1 MKKLF
6 SLLTLALLTMSA
18 WAATNTYSY
27 TFGSKTF
34 SADGT
39 VKLNDVEWTLAT
51 EATDGGYYGYDN
63 TKGQQFGSGS
73 KPCSE
78 VTLSTS
84 GISGTITKVTVNA
97 STGSQATAT
106 MEVTVGGDSFI
117 STDLTSTATNYSG
130 TGSATGEVVI
140 KLEQPNTSKAL
151 YIKSIEIVYEGEAVS
166 VAAPVFNPNGG
177 KFSVN
182 SLEVTVTCADSPCD
196 IYVFEGDQVDW
207 TANYWY
213 YNAPFYVTGTKTYTA
228 IAYKGSVESAPTTVT
243 FTKVDPA
250 PAYTFL
256 PAEYDAV
263 DGKAFSIEKD
273 GVTFAC
279 TQGTITDEQFR
290 IFKNQTAT
298 FTAGEGVADI
308 VKIEFTCTTE
318 GTNKYGPGCFA
329 LQGENGTYSY
339 EGYIG
344 TWTGKTNSVAF
355 KAITDQVRATQI
367 VFTLDD
373 GTTVYVLAPTLPES
387 CEFEDSKTIE
397 IINNEEGSTIMY
409 AINDGDYTEY
419 SVPFTINETTT
430 VKAYAEYEGI
440 RSNVV
445 SATYTLIEAEAITTL
460 AQVNA
465 LGNNAE
471 FTFQGNAVVTV
482 QKNGY
487 LWLRDASGYGLIY
500 GSINGATDVTFPV
513 GTVLNPGWTA
523 KTKIYSGLM
532 EYVNSD
538 NVSASGYTN
547 PELAAIQTIT
557 ELDTTMVNAYVQV
570 LNVKSFDISGQ
581 NVTATL
587 TDGTTMVMYNT
598 FNESLPTTEGNFT
611 VEGVVSTHNGLQLI
625 IISVKGYVPE
635 EHNVYSIPEAI
646 AVGPND
652 TFTMYDD
659 IVVTFNHASTKRMW
673 IRDTQGNSGLIYG
686 VENTNDIVNGTVLS
700 DGWTGKNYTRYG
712 VPQFQNTEDVVASGD
727 TREAAPFERQ
737 SIDSTNVNEYVIFK
751 GINMLPDASEAKR
764 FYNAADSTVL
774 FNTFGITIPTIEDG
788 KTYDVTG
795 VVTLYNN
802 VAQLYITEVV
812 EAAAPAGLRGD
823 VNDDTFVN
831 ISDVTTLIDYLLN
844 PATVINEENANVN
857 LDEAIN
863 ISDVTVLIDFLLS
876 GTWPNK

>member
-39 VKLNDVEWTLAT
+39 ATLNGVEWTLAT
-51 EATDGGYYGYDN
+51 VATDDGYYGYDG

-213 YNAPFYVTGTKTYTA
+213 YSGPFYVTETKTYTA
-228 IAYKGSVESAPTTVT
+228 IAYKGSAESNPTTVT

-256 PAEYDAV
+256 PNEYDAV
-263 DGKAFSIEKD
+263 TQKPFSIEKD

-279 TQGTITDEQFR
+279 TQGTITEDDFR

-308 VKIEFTCTTE
+308 VKIEFTCTAD
-318 GTNKYGPGCFA
+318 NGPENFTMV
-329 LQGENGTYSY
+329 GENGTYTY
-339 EGYIG
+339 EDNIG

-355 KAITDQVRATQI
+355 LAATKQVRATKI

-373 GTTVYVLAPTLPES
+373 GTTAYVLEPTLPES
-387 CEFEDSKTIE
+387 CEFENEMTVTIT
-397 IINNEEGSTIMY
+397 NNEEGSTLMY
-409 AINDGDYTEY
+409 ALNDGEYAEY
-419 SVPFTINETTT
+419 SAPFTINQTTT

-445 SATYTLIEAEAITTL
+445 SATYTLVEPEDITTL

-465 LGNNAE
+465 LDNNTE
-471 FTFQGNAVVTV
+471 FEFKGDAVVTV
-482 QKNGY
+482 QEGQY
-487 LWLRDASGYGLIY
+487 LWLRDASGYGLIF
-500 GSINGATDVTFPV
+500 GTLNAETNTVTTFENGQ
-513 GTVLNPGWTA
+513 VLAQGWTA
-523 KTKIYSGLM
+523 NKTTYNGLT
-532 EYVNSD
+532 EYKDAAGLNVN
-538 NVSASGYTN
+538 GTN
-547 PELAAIQTIT
+547 AELAAIQTIT
-557 ELDTTMVNAYVQV
+557 ELSADMINAYVQV
-570 LNVKSFDISGQ
+570 LNVKSFTVSGK
-581 NVTATL
+581 NVTANFE
-587 TDGTTMVMYNT
+587 DGTTMVMYNQ
-598 FNESLPTTEGNFT
+598 FSKEIPTAEGNYT
-611 VEGVVSTHNGLQLI
+611 VKGAVGRYAKNTTDQIQLY
-625 IISVKGYVPE
+625 IISIEGYEPE
-635 EHNVYSIPEAI
+635 VYDVNSIAEAYAIPENA
-646 AVGPND
+646 
-652 TFTMYDD
+652 TFTMFDEM
-659 IVVTFNHASTKRMW
+659 VVTYQKGNRLW
-673 IRDTQGNSGLIYG
+673 IRDTEGTSGMIYG
-686 VENTNDIVNGTVLS
+686 DLGATFENGQVLT
-700 DGWTGKNYTRYG
+700 DGWSATYAVYNN
-712 VPQFQNTEDVVASGD
+712 VPEFTNPEDVEADGD
-727 TREAAPFERQ
+727 NTRDAAPYERTT
-737 SIDSTNVNEYVIFK
+737 ITNANVNEYVIMK
-751 GINMLPDASEAKR
+751 GITLLTDTTNAKR
-764 FYNAADSTVL
+764 FYNAADSLVI
-774 FNTFGITIPTIEDG
+774 FNSFNVEIPEVVEG

-795 VVTLYNN
+795 IVTIYYGKPQ
-802 VAQLYITEVV
+802 VYITEMTEV
-812 EAAAPAGLRGD
+812 ATAGLRGD
-823 VNDDTFVN
+823 VNDDKAVN
-831 ISDVTTLIDYLLN
+831 ISDVTALIDYLLN
-844 PATVINEENANVN
+844 PATEVN
-857 LDEAIN
+857 LANADCNTDTAIN
-863 ISDVTVLIDFLLS
+863 ISDVTALIDYLLS
-876 GTWPNK
+876 GAW